1 MLTNADQALHDG
13 PYSVTFK
20 KNLPPSG
27 DIHDYTSMGPY
38 WWPDPTK
45 EDGLPYIR
53 KDGEINPEYY
63 DYKDNEQLGKLLTSL
78 RTLSQAFYFTEDEKY
93 AEHGIHLIRKW
104 FLDPTTKMNPN
115 LNYAQS
121 IPGRT
126 EGRGIGII
134 DIRNLGRLPDVLQLL
149 SGSIHWKP
157 SDEAEIKDWLHEYVD
172 WLIFSKHGRDAMM
185 NGNNHTTWYFAQVI
199 PLVLYLERIN
209 QADSL
214 AKIGLPMIL
223 DKMIAKDG
231 SQPHELTRTKSWDY
245 SVMNLEAMFIFAKAC
260 EHVGLDI
267 WQHKNEEGVGYR
279 EALDFLASYPSSGKT
294 WEYEQIGGPNYGKLK
309 HSLYVAALKYEDKK
323 YLKLIDKLNASKG
336 PFDYFDLVGP
346 L

>member
-1 MLTNADQALHDG
+1 
-13 PYSVTFK
+13 
-20 KNLPPSG
+20 
-27 DIHDYTSMGPY
+27 
-38 WWPDPTK
+38 
-45 EDGLPYIR
+45 
-53 KDGEINPEYY
+53 NPEYF

-78 RTLSQAFYFTEDEKY
+78 RTLSQVFYFTEDEKY

-185 NGNNHTTWYFAQVI
+185 N
-199 PLVLYLERIN
+199 
-209 QADSL
+209 
-214 AKIGLPMIL
+214 
-223 DKMIAKDG
+223 
-231 SQPHELTRTKSWDY
+231 
-245 SVMNLEAMFIFAKAC
+245 
-260 EHVGLDI
+260 
-267 WQHKNEEGVGYR
+267 
-279 EALDFLASYPSSGKT
+279 
-294 WEYEQIGGPNYGKLK
+294 
-309 HSLYVAALKYEDKK
+309 
-323 YLKLIDKLNASKG
+323 
-336 PFDYFDLVGP
+336 
-346 L
+346 